1 VVDSAQ
7 DGMNVREETVGD
19 ITAIHEVE
27 VAAFGQADEAELV
40 DALRRNGKLVIS
52 LIAEEHGEIAGHIG
66 FSEMETEPRLENYH
80 ILGLAPVAVMPSK
93 QKQGVGS
100 AMITRGL
107 MIAQDRG
114 YTHVV
119 LLGEPLYYS
128 RFGFLPARAFGIT
141 NEYTES
147 DEFMIKALGATGATG
162 MPTGVLM
169 KYQPEFAGS

>member
-1 VVDSAQ
+1 MKVQSQ
-7 DGMNVREETVGD
+7 TSMNVREETEDDV
-19 ITAIHEVE
+19 TAIHEVE

-52 LIAEEHGEIAGHIG
+52 LIAEEHGKIEGHIG
-66 FSEMETEPRLENYH
+66 FSEMETEPRLENYR
-80 ILGLAPVAVMPSK
+80 ILGLAPVAVIPSK

-107 MIAQDRG
+107 ILAEDRG

-128 RFGFLPARAFGIT
+128 RFGFLPARAFGIS
-141 NEYTES
+141 NEYTKS
-147 DEFMIKALGATGATG
+147 DEFMIKALRATG

>member
-1 VVDSAQ
+1 MPALP
-7 DGMNVREETVGD
+7 GNAMNVREETEDDV
-19 ITAIHEVE
+19 TAIHEVE

-52 LIAEEHGEIAGHIG
+52 LIAEEHGKIEGHIG
-66 FSEMETEPRLENYH
+66 FSEMETEPRLENYR

-93 QKQGVGS
+93 QKQGIGS
-100 AMITRGL
+100 AMIRRGL
-107 MIAQDRG
+107 IIAEDRG

-128 RFGFLPARAFGIT
+128 RFGFLPARAFGIS
-141 NEYTES
+141 NEYTKS
-147 DEFMIKALGATGATG
+147 DEFMIKALRATG

>member
-1 VVDSAQ
+1 MKVQSQ
-7 DGMNVREETVGD
+7 TSMNVREETEDDV
-19 ITAIHEVE
+19 TAIHEVE

-52 LIAEEHGEIAGHIG
+52 LIAEEHGKIQGHIG
-66 FSEMETEPRLENYH
+66 FSEMETEPRLENYR

-100 AMITRGL
+100 ARRGL
-107 MIAQDRG
+107 IIAEDRG
-114 YTHVV
+114 YAHVV

-128 RFGFLPARAFGIT
+128 RFGFLPAHAFGIS
-141 NEYTES
+141 NEYTKS
-147 DEFMIKALGATGATG
+147 DEFMIKALRATG

>member
-1 VVDSAQ
+1 
-7 DGMNVREETVGD
+7 MNVRQETEDD

-27 VAAFGQADEAELV
+27 VAAFGQADEANLV

-52 LIAEEHGEIAGHIG
+52 LVAEQQGKIAGHIG
-66 FSEMETEPRLENYH
+66 FSEMETEPRLDNCH
-80 ILGLAPVAVMPSK
+80 ILGLAPVAVIPSR
-93 QKQGVGS
+93 QKKGIGS
-100 AMITRGL
+100 ALITRGL
-107 MIAQDRG
+107 TIAQDRG

-147 DEFMIKALGATGATG
+147 DEFMIRALGVTG